1 MSIYKVSQIGKYVRE
16 YIERDRLLA
25 DLYLSGEVSNLTK
38 SAAGHYYFTLK
49 DGDAQVRCVMFKP
62 AIGAEAL
69 THGAAVVAH
78 GRISF
83 YQQRGDLQFYAD
95 LVQPEGVGELHME
108 FLRLKAKLEEEGL
121 FDPSR
126 KRSLP
131 AFPRRIA
138 VITSRT
144 GAVWHDIQKIIGR
157 RLPLVELVLIHAAVQ
172 GDQAPGDVVSG
183 LRLINRTPGFDVVIL
198 ARGGGSMEELWAF
211 NDERV
216 ARAIHACKVPVVS
229 AVGHETDFT
238 IADYVADLR
247 APTPSAAA
255 EIVVPDR
262 RELKERVRTFESLL
276 LEALTARVE
285 GAREQ
290 IRNFEHRLARL
301 APDVAMRRQRVDE
314 LTRAAAAVMRREL
327 AIWREQIKG
336 RITQLGA
343 LHPGNTLDRGYA
355 LVELAASGAP
365 VTKTAQVS
373 PGDALY
379 VQVSDGRFAAQAGG
393 SGPPPPARPV
403 AKRGKRGKTPE
414 EIVGQQKMM
423 L

>member
-1 MSIYKVSQIGKYVRE
+1 MSIYKVSQVAKYVKE
-16 YIERDRLLA
+16 YVERDRFLA
-25 DLYLSGEVSNLTK
+25 DLYLSGEVSNLSK
-38 SAAGHYYFTLK
+38 SALGHYYFTLK
-49 DGDAQVRCVMFKP
+49 DGDAQLRCVMFKP

-78 GRISF
+78 GRVSF

-121 FDPSR
+121 FDATR

-131 AFPRRIA
+131 AFPKRIA

-157 RLPLVELVLIHAAVQ
+157 RYPLVELVLIHSAVQ
-172 GDQAPGDVVSG
+172 GDQAPGDIVAAFKAV
-183 LRLINRTPGFDVVIL
+183 NRTPGFDVVIL

-211 NDERV
+211 NDEKV
-216 ARAIHACKVPVVS
+216 ARAIHACKAPVVS

-262 RELKERVRTFESLL
+262 RELKERVRNFEEILY
-276 LEALTARVE
+276 EALAAQIQ
-285 GAREQ
+285 GARDHV
-290 IRNFEHRLARL
+290 RNIELRLTRL
-301 APDVAMRRQRVDE
+301 APDVAARRQRVDE
-314 LTRAAAAVMRREL
+314 MTRAAAAVMRREFSL
-327 AIWREQIKG
+327 WREQLKG
-336 RITQLGA
+336 KVTQLGA
-343 LHPGNTLDRGYA
+343 LHPGNTLSRGYA
-355 LVELAASGAP
+355 LVEQAADGSL
-365 VTKTAQVS
+365 VTKTAQVK

-379 VQVSDGRFAAQAGG
+379 VQVTDGKFATQVAGNGAKPPAQAT
-393 SGPPPPARPV
+393 R
-403 AKRGKRGKTPE
+403 RGKKAKADE
-414 EIVGQQKMM
+414 DIVGQQKMM

>member
-1 MSIYKVSQIGKYVRE
+1 MSIYKVSQIARYVRE
-16 YIERDRLLA
+16 YIERDRILA

-49 DGDAQVRCVMFKP
+49 DGDAQIRCVMFKP
-62 AIGAEAL
+62 ATGAEAL

-78 GRISF
+78 GRVSF

-108 FLRLKAKLEEEGL
+108 FLRLKAKLEEAGL
-121 FDPSR
+121 FDPTR

-131 AFPRRIA
+131 AFPKRIA

-157 RLPLVELVLIHAAVQ
+157 RYPLVEIVLVHAAVQ
-172 GDQAPGDVVSG
+172 GDQAPGEVVAG
-183 LRLINRTPGFDVVIL
+183 LKLVNRTPGLDVVIV

-216 ARAIHACKVPVVS
+216 ARAIYGCRVPVVS

-262 RELKERVRTFESLL
+262 RELKDRVRTFEGLL
-276 LEALTARVE
+276 HEALTARVE

-290 IRNFEHRLARL
+290 VRTHELRLARL

-314 LTRAAAAVMRREL
+314 LTRAATAVMRREL
-327 AIWREQIKG
+327 ALWREQIKG
-336 RITQLGA
+336 RMTQLGA
-343 LHPGNTLDRGYA
+343 LHPGNTLNRGYA
-355 LVELAASGAP
+355 LVEQALSGAL
-365 VTKTAQVS
+365 VTKRAQVAS
-373 PGDALY
+373 GDALY
-379 VQVSDGRFAAQAGG
+379 VQVSDGRFAAQVSGD
-393 SGPPPPARPV
+393 GPPPPRRA
-403 AKRGKRGKTPE
+403 AKRGKRATRSE
-414 EIVGQQKMM
+414 EAAGQQKMM